1 MNKTWKRQVFR
12 HTALYTAI
20 LMFSHTGGGG
30 GAQAQTQTQTHK
42 YAIVMNGQNLPEV
55 KWGQDYKKL
64 AQKSNERQFTHTTNF
79 HIKKNV
85 TLSFNNIDEVVAEKK
100 DVVVFGTATYLPP
113 YGKVSGFDADKLK
126 KRGDALG
133 WIKTTK
139 PGLVGYSYEGVTCQ
153 NNYNN
158 ASSGCPELIYKTQF
172 SFGQQGLKKKTTGGL
187 DIAEDKSRDNS
198 PIYKLQDYPGLGV
211 SFNLSSES
219 LVKSIKYNKI
229 ISSFSE
235 GVTQQ
240 NGTQNQHKDK
250 NLVYT
255 TGDYQY
261 KNKYSSR
268 YVGQNE
274 HSAIAFYLNAKLHL
288 LDKKNIKNIAQ
299 GKTVNLG
306 TLKSYVEPTAEW
318 KNKRQ
323 NYFQGNWTF
332 EDKGTVS
339 VKLKLP
345 EVKAGRCVNKNN
357 PNPNAKAPSP
367 ALTAPALWFGP
378 VQNGKVQM
386 YSASVSTYPDSSSS
400 QIFLQNLSRKDDTSK
415 PGRYSLKPL
424 STSEIKSKEPNFT
437 GRQTIIRLDGRVQ
450 QIKLGQSNNEVVGFN
465 GNSNNATFGIVSEG
479 SFMPDTSEWKKVLL
493 PWTVRVFA
501 DDSKF
506 KEFNKEEKDNKPK
519 YSQKYRSR
527 DNGKRE
533 RNLGDIVNSPIVA
546 VGGYLAT
553 SANDGMVHIFKKG
566 NGGDE
571 RNYSLKLSYIPGTM
585 PRKDIENKDSTLAK
599 ELRAFAEKGYVG
611 DRYGVDG
618 GFVLR
623 QVNLN
628 GKDHVF
634 MFGAMGFGGRGAY
647 ALDLTKA
654 DGSDPTKASLFDVK
668 DNGNN
673 GNNGNNRVELGYTV
687 GTPQIGKTHNG
698 KYAAFLASGYA
709 TKKIDD
715 PTNKTALY
723 VYDLENNGNLIKKI
737 EVKDGKGGLSSP
749 TLVDKDLDGTVDIAY
764 AGDRGGKMYRF
775 DLSGQSPDQWTV
787 RPIFEG
793 TKPITSA
800 PAISQLKDKRVVIFG
815 TGSDLSEEDVDNME
829 EQYIYGIFDD
839 DTATTGT
846 VNFSG
851 SGGGLLEQVLSRD
864 NDNKTLFLTD
874 YKRSDGS
881 GSKGWVVKLK
891 DGQRVTVKPTV
902 VLRTAFVTIRK
913 YNDGGC
919 GAETAILGI
928 NTADGGKLTKKSARP
943 IVPDANKDVAQY
955 SGHKQTTKGKSI
967 PIGCMQKGNEIVC
980 PNGYVYDKPVNVRYL
995 DEKKTDGFSTTAD
1008 GDAGG
1013 SGIDPAGK
1021 RSGKNNRCF
1030 SQKGVRTLLM
1040 NDLDSLDITGPT
1052 CGMKRISWREVFY

>member
-1 MNKTWKRQVFR
+1 M
-12 HTALYTAI
+12 A
-20 LMFSHTGGGG
+20 
-30 GAQAQTQTQTHK
+30 QTHK
-42 YAIVMNGQNLPEV
+42 YAIIMNERNQLEVKGNGQYSTI
-55 KWGQDYKKL
+55 KDKDR
-64 AQKSNERQFTHTTNF
+64 ERKFIYNKDRGGGGSVFFDNTD
-79 HIKKNV
+79 
-85 TLSFNNIDEVVAEKK
+85 TLVSRQSGTA
-100 DVVVFGTATYLPP
+100 VFGTATYLPP
-113 YGKVSGFDADKLK
+113 YGKVSGFDADGLQ
-126 KRGDALG
+126 KR
-133 WIKTTK
+133 
-139 PGLVGYSYEGVTCQ
+139 
-153 NNYNN
+153 NN
-158 ASSGCPELIYKTQF
+158 AVDWIHTTQAGLAGYAYTDVICRSNQCPQLVYETKF
-172 SFGQQGLKKKTTGGL
+172 SFDGIGLAKNAGSL
-187 DIAEDKSRDNS
+187 DRHPDPSRENS
-198 PIYKLQDYPGLGV
+198 PIYKLKDHPWLGV
-211 SFNLSSES
+211 SFNLGSENT
-219 LVKSIKYNKI
+219 VKDGKSFNKL

-235 GVTQQ
+235 G
-240 NGTQNQHKDK
+240 NNNQTI
-250 NLVYT
+250 VST
-255 TGDYQY
+255 TRGHSISLSDW
-261 KNKYSSR
+261 KR
-268 YVGQNE
+268 E
-274 HSAIAFYLNAKLHL
+274 HTAMAYYLNAKLHL
-288 LDKKNIKNIAQ
+288 LDKKGIEDIAQ
-299 GKTVNLG
+299 GKTVDLG
-306 TLKSYVEPTAEW
+306 TLRPRVEATVRRGELLNFWATW
-318 KNKRQ
+318 KI
-323 NYFQGNWTF
+323 
-332 EDKGTVS
+332 EDKGNITVR
-339 VKLKLP
+339 LGLP
-345 EVKAGRCVNKNN
+345 EVKAGRCVNKAN

-378 VQNGKVQM
+378 VQNGKAEM

-400 QIFLQNLSRKDDTSK
+400 QIFLQNLSRNDDKNK

-424 STSEIKSKEPNFT
+424 SASEIKSKEPSFT
-437 GRQTIIRLDGRVQ
+437 GRQTIIRLDGGVRE
-450 QIKLGQSNNEVVGFN
+450 IKLDRSNEVAGFN
-465 GNSNNATFGIVSEG
+465 GNTDNNTFGIVKEYG
-479 SFMPDTSEWKKVLL
+479 FKPNDDEWKKVLL
-493 PWTVRVFA
+493 PWTVRGVN
-501 DDSKF
+501 DDQF
-506 KEFNKEEKDNKPK
+506 KTFNQQSDK
-519 YSQKYRSR
+519 YSQRYRIR
-527 DNGKRE
+527 DNNKGE

-546 VGGYLAT
+546 VGEYLAT

-585 PRKDIENKDSTLAK
+585 PRKDIQSQESTLAK
-599 ELRAFAEKGYVG
+599 ELRAFAEKSYVG

-623 QVNLN
+623 KVNNLN
-628 GKDHVF
+628 GQDRVF

-654 DGSDPTKASLFDVK
+654 ESNPTGVSLFDVK
-668 DNGNN
+668 NDSNSK
-673 GNNGNNRVELGYTV
+673 NGNNRVELGYTV

-709 TKKIDD
+709 TKDIDS
-715 PTNKTALY
+715 TENQTALY
-723 VYDLENNGNLIKKI
+723 VYDLENNNGTLIKKI
-737 EVKDGKGGLSSP
+737 DVPGGKGGLSSP

-764 AGDRGGKMYRF
+764 AGDRGGNMYRF
-775 DLSGQSPDQWTV
+775 DLSNNDPTKWSVRTIFKGTPD
-787 RPIFEG
+787 
-793 TKPITSA
+793 KPITSA
-800 PAISQLKDKRVVIFG
+800 PAVSKLKDKRVVIFG
-815 TGSDLSEEDVDNME
+815 TGSDLSEDDVDKKDI
-829 EQYIYGIFDD
+829 QSIYGIFDND
-839 DTATTGT
+839 TGT
-846 VNFSG
+846 DVAEEG
-851 SGGGLLEQVLSRD
+851 QGKGLLEQVLSEE
-864 NDNKTLFLTD
+864 NKTLFLTD

-943 IVPDANKDVAQY
+943 IVPDTNTAVAQY
-955 SGHKQTTKGKSI
+955 SGHKKGTNGKSI